1 MGFGESSI
9 LLKINFI
16 LLIVTFL
23 IHILG
28 LALPHWVVVDTSAL
42 DLNFGLWQSC
52 SNGNCIDISNPRGNV
67 FYYFIFWYFTRLQY
81 SQLSLSRLRLSRITA
96 YLEEKTWSLF

>member
-67 FYYFIFWYFTRLQY
+67 FYYFIF
-81 SQLSLSRLRLSRITA
+81 
-96 YLEEKTWSLF
+96 